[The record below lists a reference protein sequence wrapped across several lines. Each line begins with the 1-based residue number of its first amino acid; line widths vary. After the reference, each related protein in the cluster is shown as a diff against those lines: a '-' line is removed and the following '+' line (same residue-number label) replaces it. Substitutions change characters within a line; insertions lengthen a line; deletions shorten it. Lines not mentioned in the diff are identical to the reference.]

1 VKRITSVILAS
12 SLLCA
17 AAPARANESTP
28 ALQAAETQVPLKV
41 QIVLSRYQGEKKISS
56 TPYTMAVV
64 AAPAGKSEFTR
75 LRMGVDVP
83 IPQTVIPS
91 SKEGASSAPVM
102 SYSYRSVGTSF
113 DCKAG
118 IQEGGVFKLDLTVTD
133 TAVMMPEASQA
144 AKGGISGAP
153 TIRSFTSSFSLL
165 LKDGQTA
172 QHTAATDPVSGE
184 VLRVDVTLSV
194 LK

>member
-1 VKRITSVILAS
+1 VKSIPSVILVS
-12 SLLCA
+12 GLLFT
-17 AAPARANESTP
+17 AAPALANDP
-28 ALQAAETQVPLKV
+28 NGVPQAAETQVPLKV
-41 QIVLSRYQGEKKISS
+41 QVVLSRYQGEKKISS

-64 AAPAGKSEFTR
+64 AATAGKSEFTR

-83 IPQTVIPS
+83 IPQTAIPS
-91 SKEGASSAPVM
+91 SKEGGTTAPVM
-102 SYSYRSVGTSF
+102 SYTYRSVGTSF
-113 DCKAG
+113 DCKAA
-118 IQEGGVFKLDLTVTD
+118 IQDAGTFKVDLTVTD

-144 AKGGISGAP
+144 ARGGFSGAP

-165 LKDGQTA
+165 LKDGQSA

-184 VLRVDVTLSV
+184 VLRVDVTLAV